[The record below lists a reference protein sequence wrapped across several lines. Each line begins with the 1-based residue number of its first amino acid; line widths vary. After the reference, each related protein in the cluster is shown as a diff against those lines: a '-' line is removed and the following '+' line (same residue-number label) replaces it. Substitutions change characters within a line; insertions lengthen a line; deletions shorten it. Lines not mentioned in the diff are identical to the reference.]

1 MKTVI
6 TYGTFDLLH
15 YGHIELLRR
24 AHELTEG
31 GKLIV
36 GVSSDKFNAIKGKK
50 SHLPYVKRKEMV
62 EAFRYVDMV
71 IAEENWEQKANDI
84 QKYNVDIFV
93 MGNDWT
99 GKFDELKEFCDVV
112 YLDRTPTIS
121 STAIKNVIAELEK
134 IEKEAE

>member
-31 GKLIV
+31 GQLIV
-36 GVSSDKFNAIKGKK
+36 GVSSDEFNAIKGKK
-50 SHLPYVKRKEMV
+50 SHMPYEKRKELV
-62 EAFRYVDMV
+62 EAFRYVDQV
-71 IAEENWEQKANDI
+71 IPENDWQQKANDI
-84 QKYNVDIFV
+84 QKYSVDLFV

-99 GKFDELKEFCDVV
+99 GKFDELKKFCEVV
-112 YLDRTPTIS
+112 YLKRTPTIS
-121 STAIKNVIAELEK
+121 STAIKNIIAELEK
-134 IEKEAE
+134 IENET